1 MPTSAWG
8 YITPILDKI
17 AALHN
22 DQHIQDILD
31 VGCGGGKWGFLSR
44 DLIDYYHNSAYFK
57 KDWELN
63 IEGVEAFPKY
73 KTPVHEFI
81 YDKIHYKPVQEI
93 EFQKDYDVI
102 FFMEVIEHIKKDEG
116 LKILDTLLSRVRR
129 GIFLSFP
136 PEYDL
141 LGRHIFEQQDTHEN
155 DFERHVSIWNESDLI
170 KYKYDV
176 LYFNTYFIYR
186 PNLII
191 FPWKMNEVIE
201 KEDAMV
207 LVQDASE
214 LEYIIDSTC
223 KIITIS
229 TIKHNWSSK
238 IVIYNGKNEQIYSE
252 SLHRTETSKRHDI
265 NITNK
270 NYQSIKIK
278 RIKDSNSSGNE
289 VWVRKVT
296 LLF

>member
-22 DQHIQDILD
+22 DQSIQDILD

-57 KDWELN
+57 KDWELS

-81 YDKIHYKPVQEI
+81 YDKIYYQPVQEI
-93 EFQKDYDVI
+93 DFQKDYDII
-102 FFMEVIEHIKKDEG
+102 FFMEVIEHIKKEEG

-155 DFERHVSIWNESDLI
+155 DFERHVSIWSESDLI
-170 KYKYDV
+170 KYKYDT
-176 LYFNTYFIYR
+176 LYFNTYFIHR
-186 PNLII
+186 PSLVV
-191 FPWKMNEVIE
+191 FYWKINDVVE
-201 KEDAMV
+201 KEDALV
-207 LVQDASE
+207 LTNDTSE
-214 LEYIIDSTC
+214 AEFIIDSTC
-223 KIITIS
+223 KVITIS
-229 TIKHNWSSK
+229 TIKHNWSGT
-238 IVIYNGKNEQIYSE
+238 ITIFNDKNEQIYSE
-252 SLHRTETSKRHDI
+252 LLHTSATSKRHDI

-270 NYQSIKIK
+270 NYHSLKMK
-278 RIKDSNSSGNE
+278 RVHDTKKGGSE
-289 VWVRKVT
+289 VWIRKVT